1 MKNDKEKLEK
11 LFNLLKDGM
20 DMLTN
25 DGNGLHIGVSA
36 IIKNGD
42 DSYFSIKDV
51 NDERN
56 NRIYSEGTPN
66 EVIDKTLRTFYSLGR
81 DGKNL
86 ENLDFGEDFKEY
98 KEAGKELWGYPVL
111 EQQYLIEKATPLEVI
126 KDINFETGLENFAL
140 SIDSLRTR
148 DFDNSRWNIFAKE
161 GNYILNEN
169 DINKIGIDNVAKLFT
184 DKESA
189 LEVIK
194 EFGRELKPIE
204 NLEVLENREQNS
216 FYDPAK
222 SYNGGGYHQPYQK
235 LTFDVE
241 GQNYTLIYD
250 NTSCGD
256 FGKRYEIDLFITES
270 KKPVYHFEFNNMDK
284 VEDDELDEYLK
295 VYKEVLTEDLWNS
308 LIYNEEINNYFEK
321 DKTYHELI
329 EEPEFG
335 APVYLL
341 PMFNNTEDYY
351 SDIIEN
357 NLFHFK
363 KVYEKV
369 SDFPI
374 SALLINNEEF
384 DDDTSKENFIGA
396 LKDNNEVV
404 LVKIEDFKDG
414 ILLVNLALEE
424 DINFNKPF
432 LEFQTENNQIKD
444 IRYFENIREVTE
456 NTINVLNFFNKNE
469 FKDLPEVLEL
479 GKTNAEFL
487 LGRDFLNDLKDELGI
502 NNIADNV
509 LVRALFETQKRLQ
522 GTPDPSYGDYDNEFY
537 DKKTFL
543 QVFDEQFETQ
553 IENLDFPDKV
563 DILKKNATE
572 LGLHISKGEVVEFYD
587 ENWEEYDLDEINDFI
602 VEKITPIVKEKLETV
617 IENDNEK
624 EGMIFKPVIDEFK
637 DNTRN
642 EFIDFDNVISKFRT
656 VLERDLK
663 NNKEKEEEFEK

>member
-25 DGNGLHIGVSA
+25 DGDGLHIGVSA
-36 IIKNGD
+36 IIRNGD
-42 DSYFSIKDV
+42 DSYFSIKGA
-51 NDERN
+51 NDERID
-56 NRIYSEGTPN
+56 RIYSGGTPN

-86 ENLDFGEDFKEY
+86 ENLDFGEEFKEY

-111 EQQYLIEKATPLEVI
+111 DQEYLIGKATPLEVI

-148 DFDNSRWNIFAKE
+148 DYDNSRWNIFAKE
-161 GNYILNEN
+161 GNYILDEN
-169 DINKIGIDNVAKLFT
+169 DINKIGIDNVVKLFT

-194 EFGRELKPIE
+194 EFGKEIKPIE
-204 NLEVLENREQNS
+204 NLKVLEDKEQNS

-270 KKPVYHFEFNNMDK
+270 KKPVYHFEFNNIDK
-284 VEDDELDEYLK
+284 VGEDEDEYLK

-308 LIYNEEINNYFEK
+308 LIYNKEINNYFEK

-341 PMFNNTEDYY
+341 PMYNNTEDYY

-363 KVYEKV
+363 KIYEKE

-374 SALLINNEEF
+374 SALLINEEEV
-384 DDDTSKENFIGA
+384 DDDTTKENLIGA

-414 ILLVNLALEE
+414 NLLVNLALEE

-432 LEFQTENNQIKD
+432 LEFQVENNQIKD

-456 NTINVLNFFNKNE
+456 NTINELSLFYENE

-487 LGRDFLNDLKDELGI
+487 LGRDFLNDLKDELEI
-502 NNIADNV
+502 KLYRNNDTPFISIESMNNTLNKV
-509 LVRALFETQKRLQ
+509 IEETEIPAISEEKVEKIKE
-522 GTPDPSYGDYDNEFY
+522 DFI
-537 DKKTFL
+537 KK
-543 QVFDEQFETQ
+543 
-553 IENLDFPDKV
+553 IENQQTINED
-563 DILKKNATE
+563 
-572 LGLHISKGEVVEFYD
+572 GYKG
-587 ENWEEYDLDEINDFI
+587 YDLDSL
-602 VEKITPIVKEKLETV
+602 KLNFRISDEV
-617 IENDNEK
+617 GLK
-624 EGMIFKPVIDEFK
+624 YRSVDEFQK
-637 DNTRN
+637 EN
-642 EFIDFDNVISKFRT
+642 ETKT
-656 VLERDLK
+656 
-663 NNKEKEEEFEK
+663 KEKEKEIDY

>member
-1 MKNDKEKLEK
+1 MKNDKEKVKK

-25 DGNGLHIGVSA
+25 DGDGLHIGVSA
-36 IIKNGD
+36 IIRNGD
-42 DSYFSIKDV
+42 DSYFSIKGA
-51 NDERN
+51 NDERID
-56 NRIYSEGTPN
+56 RIYSGGTPN

-86 ENLDFGEDFKEY
+86 ENLDFGEEFKEY

-111 EQQYLIEKATPLEVI
+111 DQEYLIGKATPLEVI

-148 DFDNSRWNIFAKE
+148 DYDNSRWNIFAKE
-161 GNYILNEN
+161 GNYILDEN
-169 DINKIGIDNVAKLFT
+169 DINKIGIDNVVKLFT

-194 EFGRELKPIE
+194 EFGKEIKPIE
-204 NLEVLENREQNS
+204 NLKVLEDKEQNS

-270 KKPVYHFEFNNMDK
+270 KKPVYHFEFNNIDK
-284 VEDDELDEYLK
+284 VGEDEDEYLK

-308 LIYNEEINNYFEK
+308 LIYNKEINNYFEK

-341 PMFNNTEDYY
+341 PMYNNTEDYY

-363 KVYEKV
+363 KIYEKE

-374 SALLINNEEF
+374 SALLINEEEV
-384 DDDTSKENFIGA
+384 DDDTTKENLIGA

-414 ILLVNLALEE
+414 NLLVNLALEE

-432 LEFQTENNQIKD
+432 LEFQVENNQIKD

-456 NTINVLNFFNKNE
+456 NTINELSLFYENE

-479 GKTNAEFL
+479 GKINAEFL
-487 LGRDFLNDLKDELGI
+487 LGRDYLNDLKDELEI
-502 NNIADNV
+502 ELYRNNDNS
-509 LVRALFETQKRLQ
+509 FI
-522 GTPDPSYGDYDNEFY
+522 S
-537 DKKTFL
+537 
-543 QVFDEQFETQ
+543 
-553 IENLDFPDKV
+553 IENMNNTLNKVIEKTEIPAISEEKVEKIKEDF
-563 DILKKNATE
+563 IKKIEEQKTINE
-572 LGLHISKGEVVEFYD
+572 DGYKG
-587 ENWEEYDLDEINDFI
+587 YDLDSL
-602 VEKITPIVKEKLETV
+602 KLNFRISDEV
-617 IENDNEK
+617 GLK
-624 EGMIFKPVIDEFK
+624 YRSVDEFQK
-637 DNTRN
+637 EN
-642 EFIDFDNVISKFRT
+642 ETKI
-656 VLERDLK
+656 
-663 NNKEKEEEFEK
+663 KEKEKEIDY

>member
-86 ENLDFGEDFKEY
+86 ENLDFGEEFKEY

-169 DINKIGIDNVAKLFT
+169 DINKIGVDNVAKLFT

-204 NLEVLENREQNS
+204 NLKVLEDREQNS

-284 VEDDELDEYLK
+284 VEEDEDEYLK

-374 SALLINNEEF
+374 STLLINDEEF

-404 LVKIEDFKDG
+404 LVKIEDSKDG
-414 ILLVNLALEE
+414 NLLVNLALEE

-432 LEFQTENNQIKD
+432 LEFQVENNQIKD

-456 NTINVLNFFNKNE
+456 NTINVLSFFNKDE

-487 LGRDFLNDLKDELGI
+487 LGRGFLNDLKDELGI
-502 NNIADNV
+502 ELYRNNDSPFISTENMNNILNKV
-509 LVRALFETQKRLQ
+509 IEETEIPAISEEKIEKIKE
-522 GTPDPSYGDYDNEFY
+522 DFI
-537 DKKTFL
+537 KK
-543 QVFDEQFETQ
+543 
-553 IENLDFPDKV
+553 IENQQTINED
-563 DILKKNATE
+563 
-572 LGLHISKGEVVEFYD
+572 GYKG
-587 ENWEEYDLDEINDFI
+587 YDLDSLKLNFRISDEVGLKYRSVDELQKENEI
-602 VEKITPIVKEKLETV
+602 KT
-617 IENDNEK
+617 
-624 EGMIFKPVIDEFK
+624 
-637 DNTRN
+637 
-642 EFIDFDNVISKFRT
+642 
-656 VLERDLK
+656 
-663 NNKEKEEEFEK
+663 KEKEKEIEY

>member
-25 DGNGLHIGVSA
+25 DGNGLYIGVSA

-42 DSYFSIKDV
+42 DSYFSIKDA

-86 ENLDFGEDFKEY
+86 ENLDLGEEFKEY

-169 DINKIGIDNVAKLFT
+169 DINKIGVDNVAKLFT

-204 NLEVLENREQNS
+204 NLKVLEDREQNS

-284 VEDDELDEYLK
+284 VEEDEDEYLK

-374 SALLINNEEF
+374 STLLINDEEF

-414 ILLVNLALEE
+414 NLLVNLALEE

-432 LEFQTENNQIKD
+432 LEFQVENNQIKD

-456 NTINVLNFFNKNE
+456 NTINELSFFNKEE

-487 LGRDFLNDLKDELGI
+487 LGRDFLNDLKDELEI
-502 NNIADNV
+502 ELYRNNDIPFISIENMNNILNKV
-509 LVRALFETQKRLQ
+509 IEETEIPAISEEK
-522 GTPDPSYGDYDNEFY
+522 TEKIKEDFI
-537 DKKTFL
+537 KK
-543 QVFDEQFETQ
+543 
-553 IENLDFPDKV
+553 IENQQTINED
-563 DILKKNATE
+563 
-572 LGLHISKGEVVEFYD
+572 GYKG
-587 ENWEEYDLDEINDFI
+587 YDLDSL
-602 VEKITPIVKEKLETV
+602 KLNFRISDEV
-617 IENDNEK
+617 GLK
-624 EGMIFKPVIDEFK
+624 YRSVDEFQ
-637 DNTRN
+637 
-642 EFIDFDNVISKFRT
+642 
-656 VLERDLK
+656 
-663 NNKEKEEEFEK
+663 KEKEIKTKEKEKEIDY

>member
-86 ENLDFGEDFKEY
+86 ENLDFGEEFKEY
-98 KEAGKELWGYPVL
+98 KEVGKELWGYPVL

-194 EFGRELKPIE
+194 EFGKEIKPIE
-204 NLEVLENREQNS
+204 NLEVLEDREQNS

-284 VEDDELDEYLK
+284 VEEDELDEYLK

-341 PMFNNTEDYY
+341 PMYNNTEDYY

-363 KVYEKV
+363 KIYEKE
-369 SDFPI
+369 SDCTI
-374 SALLINNEEF
+374 SSLLINNEEF
-384 DDDTSKENFIGA
+384 DDNTTKENLIGA

-414 ILLVNLALEE
+414 ILLVNLAKEE
-424 DINFNKPF
+424 DLNFNKPF

-444 IRYFENIREVTE
+444 IRYFENIRKVTE
-456 NTINVLNFFNKNE
+456 NTINELSFFYKDE
-469 FKDLPEVLEL
+469 FKDLPEVLDL

-487 LGRDFLNDLKDELGI
+487 LGRDFLNDLKDELGTELYYNNDSPFI
-502 NNIADNV
+502 SIENMNNILNKV
-509 LVRALFETQKRLQ
+509 MEETEIPAISVEKIEKIKEDFVKKIEEQK
-522 GTPDPSYGDYDNEFY
+522 TINEDGY
-537 DKKTFL
+537 
-543 QVFDEQFETQ
+543 
-553 IENLDFPDKV
+553 
-563 DILKKNATE
+563 
-572 LGLHISKGEVVEFYD
+572 KG
-587 ENWEEYDLDEINDFI
+587 YDLDSL
-602 VEKITPIVKEKLETV
+602 KLNFRISDEV
-617 IENDNEK
+617 GLK
-624 EGMIFKPVIDEFK
+624 YRSVDEFQK
-637 DNTRN
+637 EN
-642 EFIDFDNVISKFRT
+642 ETKT
-656 VLERDLK
+656 
-663 NNKEKEEEFEK
+663 KEKEKEIDY

>member
-1 MKNDKEKLEK
+1 MKTNKEKLEK

-42 DSYFSIKDV
+42 DSYFSIKDA

-56 NRIYSEGTPN
+56 NRIYFEGTPN

-86 ENLDFGEDFKEY
+86 ENLDFGEEFKEY

-148 DFDNSRWNIFAKE
+148 DFDNSRWNIFTKE

-169 DINKIGIDNVAKLFT
+169 DINKIGTDNVAKLFT
-184 DKESA
+184 NKESA

-194 EFGRELKPIE
+194 EFGKEIKPIE
-204 NLEVLENREQNS
+204 NLKVLEDREQNP

-235 LTFDVE
+235 LTFDIE
-241 GQNYTLIYD
+241 GQNYTLTYD

-256 FGKRYEIDLFITES
+256 FGKRYEVDLFITES

-284 VEDDELDEYLK
+284 VEEDELDENLK

-308 LIYNEEINNYFEK
+308 LIYNKEINNYFEK

-341 PMFNNTEDYY
+341 PMYNNTEDYY

-363 KVYEKV
+363 KNYEKE

-414 ILLVNLALEE
+414 NLLVNLALEE
-424 DINFNKPF
+424 DIDFNKPF

-456 NTINVLNFFNKNE
+456 NTINELSFFNKDE

-487 LGRDFLNDLKDELGI
+487 LGRGFLNDLKDELEI
-502 NNIADNV
+502 ELYRNNDNS
-509 LVRALFETQKRLQ
+509 FI
-522 GTPDPSYGDYDNEFY
+522 S
-537 DKKTFL
+537 
-543 QVFDEQFETQ
+543 
-553 IENLDFPDKV
+553 IENMNNTLNKVIEKTEIPAISEEKVEKIKEDF
-563 DILKKNATE
+563 IKKIEEQKTINE
-572 LGLHISKGEVVEFYD
+572 DGYKG
-587 ENWEEYDLDEINDFI
+587 YDLDSL
-602 VEKITPIVKEKLETV
+602 KLNFRISDEV
-617 IENDNEK
+617 GLK
-624 EGMIFKPVIDEFK
+624 YRSVDEFQ
-637 DNTRN
+637 
-642 EFIDFDNVISKFRT
+642 
-656 VLERDLK
+656 
-663 NNKEKEEEFEK
+663 KEKEIKTKEKEKEIDY

>member
-25 DGNGLHIGVSA
+25 DGDGLHIGVSA
-36 IIKNGD
+36 IIRNGD
-42 DSYFSIKDV
+42 DSYFSIKGA
-51 NDERN
+51 NDERID
-56 NRIYSEGTPN
+56 RIYSGGTPN

-86 ENLDFGEDFKEY
+86 ENLDFGEEFKEY

-111 EQQYLIEKATPLEVI
+111 DQEYLIGKATPLEVI

-148 DFDNSRWNIFAKE
+148 DYDNSRWNIFAKE
-161 GNYILNEN
+161 GNYILDEN
-169 DINKIGIDNVAKLFT
+169 DINKIGIDNVVKLFT

-194 EFGRELKPIE
+194 EFGKEIKPIE
-204 NLEVLENREQNS
+204 NLKVLEDKEQNS

-270 KKPVYHFEFNNMDK
+270 KKPVYHFEFNNIDK
-284 VEDDELDEYLK
+284 VGEDEDEYLK

-308 LIYNEEINNYFEK
+308 LIYNKEINNYFEK

-341 PMFNNTEDYY
+341 PMYNNTEDYY

-363 KVYEKV
+363 KIYEKE

-374 SALLINNEEF
+374 SALLINEEV
-384 DDDTSKENFIGA
+384 DDDTTKENLIGA

-414 ILLVNLALEE
+414 NLLVNLALEE

-432 LEFQTENNQIKD
+432 LEFQVENNQIKD

-456 NTINVLNFFNKNE
+456 NTINELSLFYENE

-487 LGRDFLNDLKDELGI
+487 LGRDFLNDLKDELEIKLYRNNDTPFISIESMNNTLNKVIEETEIPAISEEKVEKIKEDFIKKIEEQKTI
-502 NNIADNV
+502 NED
-509 LVRALFETQKRLQ
+509 
-522 GTPDPSYGDYDNEFY
+522 GY
-537 DKKTFL
+537 
-543 QVFDEQFETQ
+543 
-553 IENLDFPDKV
+553 
-563 DILKKNATE
+563 
-572 LGLHISKGEVVEFYD
+572 KG
-587 ENWEEYDLDEINDFI
+587 YDLDSL
-602 VEKITPIVKEKLETV
+602 KLNFRISDEV
-617 IENDNEK
+617 GLK
-624 EGMIFKPVIDEFK
+624 YRSVDEFQK
-637 DNTRN
+637 EN
-642 EFIDFDNVISKFRT
+642 ETKT
-656 VLERDLK
+656 
-663 NNKEKEEEFEK
+663 KEKEKEIDY

>member
-25 DGNGLHIGVSA
+25 DGDGLHIGVSA
-36 IIKNGD
+36 IIRNGD
-42 DSYFSIKDV
+42 DSYFSIKGA
-51 NDERN
+51 NDERID
-56 NRIYSEGTPN
+56 RIYFGGTPN

-86 ENLDFGEDFKEY
+86 ENLDFGEEFKEY
-98 KEAGKELWGYPVL
+98 KEAGKELWGYSVL
-111 EQQYLIEKATPLEVI
+111 DQEYLIGKATPLEVI

-148 DFDNSRWNIFAKE
+148 DYDNSRWNIFAKE
-161 GNYILNEN
+161 GNYILDEN
-169 DINKIGIDNVAKLFT
+169 DINKIGIDNVVKLFT

-194 EFGRELKPIE
+194 EFGKEIKPIE
-204 NLEVLENREQNS
+204 NLKVLEDKEQNS

-270 KKPVYHFEFNNMDK
+270 KKPVYHFEFNNIDK
-284 VEDDELDEYLK
+284 VGEDEDEYLK

-308 LIYNEEINNYFEK
+308 LIYNKEINNYFEK

-341 PMFNNTEDYY
+341 PMYNNTEDYY

-363 KVYEKV
+363 KIYEKE

-374 SALLINNEEF
+374 SALLINEEEV
-384 DDDTSKENFIGA
+384 DDDTTKENLIGA

-414 ILLVNLALEE
+414 NLLVNLALEE

-432 LEFQTENNQIKD
+432 LEFQVENNQIKD

-456 NTINVLNFFNKNE
+456 NTINELSLFYENE

-487 LGRDFLNDLKDELGI
+487 LGRDFLNDLKDELEI
-502 NNIADNV
+502 KLYRNND
-509 LVRALFETQKRLQ
+509 
-522 GTPDPSYGDYDNEFY
+522 TPFIS
-537 DKKTFL
+537 
-543 QVFDEQFETQ
+543 
-553 IENLDFPDKV
+553 IENMNNTLNKVIEKTEIPAISEEKVEKIKEDF
-563 DILKKNATE
+563 IKKIEEQKTINE
-572 LGLHISKGEVVEFYD
+572 DGYKG
-587 ENWEEYDLDEINDFI
+587 YDLDSL
-602 VEKITPIVKEKLETV
+602 KLNFRISDEV
-617 IENDNEK
+617 GLK
-624 EGMIFKPVIDEFK
+624 YRSVDEFQK
-637 DNTRN
+637 EN
-642 EFIDFDNVISKFRT
+642 ETKT
-656 VLERDLK
+656 
-663 NNKEKEEEFEK
+663 KEKEKEIDY

>member
-86 ENLDFGEDFKEY
+86 ENLDFGEGFKEY

-194 EFGRELKPIE
+194 EFGRELKPVE
-204 NLEVLENREQNS
+204 NLKVLEDREQNP

-256 FGKRYEIDLFITES
+256 FGKRYEVDLFITES

-284 VEDDELDEYLK
+284 VEEDELGEYLK

-308 LIYNEEINNYFEK
+308 LIYNEEINSYFEK

-335 APVYLL
+335 EPVYLL
-341 PMFNNTEDYY
+341 PMYNNTEDYY

-363 KVYEKV
+363 KIYEKE

-414 ILLVNLALEE
+414 NLLVNLALEE
-424 DINFNKPF
+424 DIDFNKPF

-456 NTINVLNFFNKNE
+456 NTINELSFFNKDE

-487 LGRDFLNDLKDELGI
+487 LGRGFLNDLKDELEI
-502 NNIADNV
+502 ELYRNNDNS
-509 LVRALFETQKRLQ
+509 FI
-522 GTPDPSYGDYDNEFY
+522 S
-537 DKKTFL
+537 
-543 QVFDEQFETQ
+543 
-553 IENLDFPDKV
+553 IENMNNTLNKVIEKTEIPAISEEKVEKIKEDF
-563 DILKKNATE
+563 IKKIENQQTINE
-572 LGLHISKGEVVEFYD
+572 DGYKG
-587 ENWEEYDLDEINDFI
+587 YDLDSL
-602 VEKITPIVKEKLETV
+602 KLNFRISDEV
-617 IENDNEK
+617 GLK
-624 EGMIFKPVIDEFK
+624 YRSVDEFQK
-637 DNTRN
+637 GN
-642 EFIDFDNVISKFRT
+642 ETKI
-656 VLERDLK
+656 
-663 NNKEKEEEFEK
+663 KEKEKEIDY

>member
-25 DGNGLHIGVSA
+25 DGDGLHIGVSA
-36 IIKNGD
+36 IIRNGD
-42 DSYFSIKDV
+42 DSYFSIKGA
-51 NDERN
+51 NDERID
-56 NRIYSEGTPN
+56 RIYSGGTPN

-86 ENLDFGEDFKEY
+86 ENLDFGEEFKEY

-111 EQQYLIEKATPLEVI
+111 DQEYLIGKATPLEVI
-126 KDINFETGLENFAL
+126 KDINFETGIENFAL

-148 DFDNSRWNIFAKE
+148 DYDNSRWNIFAKE
-161 GNYILNEN
+161 GNYILDEN
-169 DINKIGIDNVAKLFT
+169 DINKIGIDNVVKLFT

-194 EFGRELKPIE
+194 EFGKEIKPIE
-204 NLEVLENREQNS
+204 NLKVLEDREQNS

-270 KKPVYHFEFNNMDK
+270 KKPVYHFEFNNIDK
-284 VEDDELDEYLK
+284 VGEDEDEYLK

-308 LIYNEEINNYFEK
+308 LIYNKEINNYFEK

-341 PMFNNTEDYY
+341 PMYNNTEDYY

-363 KVYEKV
+363 KIYEKE

-374 SALLINNEEF
+374 SALLINEEEV
-384 DDDTSKENFIGA
+384 DDDTTKENLIGA

-414 ILLVNLALEE
+414 NLLVNLALEE

-456 NTINVLNFFNKNE
+456 NTINELSLFYEDE
-469 FKDLPEVLEL
+469 FKNLPEVLEL

-487 LGRDFLNDLKDELGI
+487 LGRDFLNDLKDELEI
-502 NNIADNV
+502 ELYRNNDSPFI
-509 LVRALFETQKRLQ
+509 
-522 GTPDPSYGDYDNEFY
+522 S
-537 DKKTFL
+537 
-543 QVFDEQFETQ
+543 
-553 IENLDFPDKV
+553 IENMNNTLNKVIEKTEIPAISEEKVEKIKEDF
-563 DILKKNATE
+563 IKKIEEQKTINE
-572 LGLHISKGEVVEFYD
+572 DGYKG
-587 ENWEEYDLDEINDFI
+587 YDLDSL
-602 VEKITPIVKEKLETV
+602 KLNFRISDEV
-617 IENDNEK
+617 GLK
-624 EGMIFKPVIDEFK
+624 YRSVDEFQK
-637 DNTRN
+637 ENETKTR
-642 EFIDFDNVISKFRT
+642 E
-656 VLERDLK
+656 
-663 NNKEKEEEFEK
+663 KEKEIDY

>member
-86 ENLDFGEDFKEY
+86 ENLDFGEEFKEY

-111 EQQYLIEKATPLEVI
+111 KPQYLIEKAIPLEVI

-169 DINKIGIDNVAKLFT
+169 DINKIGIDNVVKLFT

-194 EFGRELKPIE
+194 EFGKEIKPIE
-204 NLEVLENREQNS
+204 NLEVLEDREQNS

-284 VEDDELDEYLK
+284 VEEDEDEYLK

-374 SALLINNEEF
+374 STLLINDEEF

-404 LVKIEDFKDG
+404 LVKIEDSKDG
-414 ILLVNLALEE
+414 NLLVNLALEE

-432 LEFQTENNQIKD
+432 LEFQVENNQIKD

-456 NTINVLNFFNKNE
+456 NTINVLSFFNKDE

-487 LGRDFLNDLKDELGI
+487 LGRGFLNDLKDELGI
-502 NNIADNV
+502 ELYRNNDSPFISTENMNNILNKV
-509 LVRALFETQKRLQ
+509 IEETEIPAISEEKIEKIKE
-522 GTPDPSYGDYDNEFY
+522 DFI
-537 DKKTFL
+537 KK
-543 QVFDEQFETQ
+543 
-553 IENLDFPDKV
+553 IENQQTINED
-563 DILKKNATE
+563 
-572 LGLHISKGEVVEFYD
+572 GYKG
-587 ENWEEYDLDEINDFI
+587 YDLDSL
-602 VEKITPIVKEKLETV
+602 KLNFRISDEV
-617 IENDNEK
+617 GLK
-624 EGMIFKPVIDEFK
+624 YRSVDEFQ
-637 DNTRN
+637 
-642 EFIDFDNVISKFRT
+642 
-656 VLERDLK
+656 
-663 NNKEKEEEFEK
+663 KEKEIKTKEKEKEIDY

>member
-25 DGNGLHIGVSA
+25 DGDGLHIGVSA
-36 IIKNGD
+36 IIRNGD
-42 DSYFSIKDV
+42 DSYFSIKGA
-51 NDERN
+51 NDERID
-56 NRIYSEGTPN
+56 RIYSGGTPN

-86 ENLDFGEDFKEY
+86 ENLDFGEEFKEY

-111 EQQYLIEKATPLEVI
+111 DQEYLIGKATPLEVI

-148 DFDNSRWNIFAKE
+148 DYDNSRWNIFAKE
-161 GNYILNEN
+161 GNYILDEN
-169 DINKIGIDNVAKLFT
+169 DINKIGIDNVVKLFT

-194 EFGRELKPIE
+194 EFGKEIKPIE
-204 NLEVLENREQNS
+204 NLKVLEDKEQNS

-270 KKPVYHFEFNNMDK
+270 KKPVYHFEFNNIDK
-284 VEDDELDEYLK
+284 VGEDEDEYLK

-341 PMFNNTEDYY
+341 PMYNNTEDYY

-363 KVYEKV
+363 KIYEKE

-374 SALLINNEEF
+374 SALLINEEEV
-384 DDDTSKENFIGA
+384 DDDTTKENLIGA

-414 ILLVNLALEE
+414 NLLVNLALEE

-432 LEFQTENNQIKD
+432 LEFQVENNQIKD

-456 NTINVLNFFNKNE
+456 NTINELSLFYENE

-487 LGRDFLNDLKDELGI
+487 LGRDFLNDLKDELEI
-502 NNIADNV
+502 KLYRNNDNS
-509 LVRALFETQKRLQ
+509 FI
-522 GTPDPSYGDYDNEFY
+522 S
-537 DKKTFL
+537 
-543 QVFDEQFETQ
+543 
-553 IENLDFPDKV
+553 IENMNNTLNKVIEKTEIPAISEEKVEKIKEDF
-563 DILKKNATE
+563 IKKIEEQKTINE
-572 LGLHISKGEVVEFYD
+572 DGYKG
-587 ENWEEYDLDEINDFI
+587 YDLDSL
-602 VEKITPIVKEKLETV
+602 KLNFRISDEV
-617 IENDNEK
+617 GLK
-624 EGMIFKPVIDEFK
+624 YRSVDEFQK
-637 DNTRN
+637 EN
-642 EFIDFDNVISKFRT
+642 ETKT
-656 VLERDLK
+656 
-663 NNKEKEEEFEK
+663 KEKEKEIDY

>member
-25 DGNGLHIGVSA
+25 DGDGLHIGVSA
-36 IIKNGD
+36 IIRNGD
-42 DSYFSIKDV
+42 DSYFSIKGA
-51 NDERN
+51 NDERID
-56 NRIYSEGTPN
+56 RIYSGGTPN

-86 ENLDFGEDFKEY
+86 ENLDFGEEFKEY

-111 EQQYLIEKATPLEVI
+111 DQEYLIGKATPLEVI

-148 DFDNSRWNIFAKE
+148 DYDNSRWNIFAKE
-161 GNYILNEN
+161 GNYILDEN
-169 DINKIGIDNVAKLFT
+169 DINKIGIDNVVKLFT

-194 EFGRELKPIE
+194 EFGKEIKPIE
-204 NLEVLENREQNS
+204 NLKVLEDKEQNS

-270 KKPVYHFEFNNMDK
+270 KKPVYHFEFNNIDK
-284 VEDDELDEYLK
+284 VGEDEDEYLK

-308 LIYNEEINNYFEK
+308 LIYNKEINNYFEK

-341 PMFNNTEDYY
+341 PMYNNTEDYY

-363 KVYEKV
+363 KIYEKE

-374 SALLINNEEF
+374 SALLINEEEV
-384 DDDTSKENFIGA
+384 DDDTTKENLIGT

-414 ILLVNLALEE
+414 NLLVNLALEE

-432 LEFQTENNQIKD
+432 LEFQVENNQIKD

-456 NTINVLNFFNKNE
+456 NTINELSLFYENE

-487 LGRDFLNDLKDELGI
+487 LGRDFLNDLKDELEI
-502 NNIADNV
+502 KLYRNNDNS
-509 LVRALFETQKRLQ
+509 FI
-522 GTPDPSYGDYDNEFY
+522 S
-537 DKKTFL
+537 
-543 QVFDEQFETQ
+543 
-553 IENLDFPDKV
+553 IENMNNTLNKVIEKTEIPAISEEKVEKIKEDF
-563 DILKKNATE
+563 IKKIEEQKTINE
-572 LGLHISKGEVVEFYD
+572 DGYKG
-587 ENWEEYDLDEINDFI
+587 YDLDSL
-602 VEKITPIVKEKLETV
+602 KLNFRISDEV
-617 IENDNEK
+617 GLK
-624 EGMIFKPVIDEFK
+624 YRSVDEFQK
-637 DNTRN
+637 EN
-642 EFIDFDNVISKFRT
+642 ETKT
-656 VLERDLK
+656 
-663 NNKEKEEEFEK
+663 KEKEKEIDY

>member
-86 ENLDFGEDFKEY
+86 ENLDFGEEFKEY

-169 DINKIGIDNVAKLFT
+169 DINKIGVDNVAKLFT
-184 DKESA
+184 NKESA

-204 NLEVLENREQNS
+204 NLKVLEDREQNS

-256 FGKRYEIDLFITES
+256 FGKRYEINLFITES

-284 VEDDELDEYLK
+284 VEEDEDEYLK

-374 SALLINNEEF
+374 STLLINDEEF

-404 LVKIEDFKDG
+404 LVKIEDSKDG
-414 ILLVNLALEE
+414 NLLVNLALEE

-432 LEFQTENNQIKD
+432 LEFQVENNQIKD

-456 NTINVLNFFNKNE
+456 NTINELSFFNKDE

-487 LGRDFLNDLKDELGI
+487 LGRGFLNDLKDELEI
-502 NNIADNV
+502 KLYRNNDSPFISIESMNNTLNKV
-509 LVRALFETQKRLQ
+509 IEETEIPAISEEKVEKIKE
-522 GTPDPSYGDYDNEFY
+522 DFI
-537 DKKTFL
+537 KK
-543 QVFDEQFETQ
+543 
-553 IENLDFPDKV
+553 IENQQTINED
-563 DILKKNATE
+563 
-572 LGLHISKGEVVEFYD
+572 GYKG
-587 ENWEEYDLDEINDFI
+587 YDLDSLKLNFRISDEVGLKYRSVDELQKENEI
-602 VEKITPIVKEKLETV
+602 KT
-617 IENDNEK
+617 
-624 EGMIFKPVIDEFK
+624 
-637 DNTRN
+637 
-642 EFIDFDNVISKFRT
+642 
-656 VLERDLK
+656 
-663 NNKEKEEEFEK
+663 KEKEKEIDY

>member
-25 DGNGLHIGVSA
+25 DGDGLHIGVSA
-36 IIKNGD
+36 IIRNGD
-42 DSYFSIKDV
+42 DSYFSIKGA
-51 NDERN
+51 NDERID
-56 NRIYSEGTPN
+56 RIYSGGTPN

-86 ENLDFGEDFKEY
+86 ENLDFGEEFKEY

-111 EQQYLIEKATPLEVI
+111 DQEYLIGKATPLEVI

-148 DFDNSRWNIFAKE
+148 DYDNSRWNIFAKE
-161 GNYILNEN
+161 GNYILDEN
-169 DINKIGIDNVAKLFT
+169 DINKIGIDNVVKLFT

-194 EFGRELKPIE
+194 EFGKEIKPIE
-204 NLEVLENREQNS
+204 NLKVLEDKEQNS

-270 KKPVYHFEFNNMDK
+270 KKPVYHFEFNNIDK
-284 VEDDELDEYLK
+284 VEEDEDEYLK

-374 SALLINNEEF
+374 SALLINDEEF
-384 DDDTSKENFIGA
+384 DDDTTKENFIGV

-404 LVKIEDFKDG
+404 LVKIEDSKDG
-414 ILLVNLALEE
+414 NLLVNLALEE

-487 LGRDFLNDLKDELGI
+487 LGRDFFNDLKDELGI
-502 NNIADNV
+502 ELYRNNDSPFISTENMNNILNKV
-509 LVRALFETQKRLQ
+509 IEETEIPAISEEKIEKIKENFIKKIEEQK
-522 GTPDPSYGDYDNEFY
+522 TINEDGY
-537 DKKTFL
+537 
-543 QVFDEQFETQ
+543 
-553 IENLDFPDKV
+553 
-563 DILKKNATE
+563 
-572 LGLHISKGEVVEFYD
+572 KG
-587 ENWEEYDLDEINDFI
+587 YDLDSL
-602 VEKITPIVKEKLETV
+602 KLNFRISDEV
-617 IENDNEK
+617 GLK
-624 EGMIFKPVIDEFK
+624 YRSVDEFQK
-637 DNTRN
+637 GN
-642 EFIDFDNVISKFRT
+642 ETKI
-656 VLERDLK
+656 
-663 NNKEKEEEFEK
+663 KEKEKEIDY

>member
-86 ENLDFGEDFKEY
+86 ENLDFGEEFKEY

-169 DINKIGIDNVAKLFT
+169 DINKIGVDNVAKLFT

-204 NLEVLENREQNS
+204 NLKVLEDREQNS

-284 VEDDELDEYLK
+284 VEEDEDEYLK

-374 SALLINNEEF
+374 STLLINDEEF

-404 LVKIEDFKDG
+404 LVKIEDSKDG
-414 ILLVNLALEE
+414 NLLVNLALEE

-432 LEFQTENNQIKD
+432 LEFQVENNQIKD

-456 NTINVLNFFNKNE
+456 NTINVLSFFNKDE

-487 LGRDFLNDLKDELGI
+487 LGRGFLNDLKDELGI
-502 NNIADNV
+502 ELYRNNDSPFISTENMNNILNKV
-509 LVRALFETQKRLQ
+509 IEETEIPAISEEKIEKIKE
-522 GTPDPSYGDYDNEFY
+522 DFI
-537 DKKTFL
+537 KK
-543 QVFDEQFETQ
+543 
-553 IENLDFPDKV
+553 IENQQTINED
-563 DILKKNATE
+563 
-572 LGLHISKGEVVEFYD
+572 GYKG
-587 ENWEEYDLDEINDFI
+587 YDLDSL
-602 VEKITPIVKEKLETV
+602 KLNFRISDEV
-617 IENDNEK
+617 GLK
-624 EGMIFKPVIDEFK
+624 YRSVDEFQK
-637 DNTRN
+637 EN
-642 EFIDFDNVISKFRT
+642 EIKT
-656 VLERDLK
+656 
-663 NNKEKEEEFEK
+663 KEKEKEFDY

>member
-25 DGNGLHIGVSA
+25 DGDGLHIGVSA
-36 IIKNGD
+36 IIRNGD
-42 DSYFSIKDV
+42 DSYFSIKGA
-51 NDERN
+51 NDERID
-56 NRIYSEGTPN
+56 RIYSGGTPN

-86 ENLDFGEDFKEY
+86 ENLDFGEEFKEY

-111 EQQYLIEKATPLEVI
+111 DQEYLIGKATPLEVI

-148 DFDNSRWNIFAKE
+148 DYDNSRWNIFAKE
-161 GNYILNEN
+161 GNYILDEN
-169 DINKIGIDNVAKLFT
+169 DINKIGIDNVVKLFT

-194 EFGRELKPIE
+194 EFGKEIKPIE
-204 NLEVLENREQNS
+204 NLKVLEDKEQNS

-270 KKPVYHFEFNNMDK
+270 KKPVYHFEFNNIDK
-284 VEDDELDEYLK
+284 VGEDEDEYLK

-308 LIYNEEINNYFEK
+308 LIYNKEINNYFEK

-341 PMFNNTEDYY
+341 PMYNNTEDYY

-363 KVYEKV
+363 KIYEKE

-374 SALLINNEEF
+374 SALLINEEEV
-384 DDDTSKENFIGA
+384 DDDTTKENLIGT

-414 ILLVNLALEE
+414 NLLVNLALEE

-432 LEFQTENNQIKD
+432 LEFQVENNQIKD

-456 NTINVLNFFNKNE
+456 NTINELSLFYENE

-479 GKTNAEFL
+479 GKINAEFL
-487 LGRDFLNDLKDELGI
+487 LGRDYLNDLKDELEI
-502 NNIADNV
+502 ELYRNNDNS
-509 LVRALFETQKRLQ
+509 FI
-522 GTPDPSYGDYDNEFY
+522 S
-537 DKKTFL
+537 
-543 QVFDEQFETQ
+543 
-553 IENLDFPDKV
+553 IENMNNTLNKVIEKTEIPAISEEKIEKIKEDF
-563 DILKKNATE
+563 IKKIEEQKTINE
-572 LGLHISKGEVVEFYD
+572 DGYKG
-587 ENWEEYDLDEINDFI
+587 YDLDSL
-602 VEKITPIVKEKLETV
+602 KLNFRISDEV
-617 IENDNEK
+617 GLK
-624 EGMIFKPVIDEFK
+624 YRSVDEFQK
-637 DNTRN
+637 EN
-642 EFIDFDNVISKFRT
+642 ETKT
-656 VLERDLK
+656 
-663 NNKEKEEEFEK
+663 KEKEKEIDY

>member
-42 DSYFSIKDV
+42 DLYFSLKDV

-86 ENLDFGEDFKEY
+86 ENLDFGEEFKEY

-169 DINKIGIDNVAKLFT
+169 DINKIGVDNVAKLFT

-204 NLEVLENREQNS
+204 NLKVLEDREQNS

-256 FGKRYEIDLFITES
+256 FGKRYEIDLFITET

-374 SALLINNEEF
+374 STLLINDEEF

-404 LVKIEDFKDG
+404 LVKIEDSKDG
-414 ILLVNLALEE
+414 NLLVNLALEK

-432 LEFQTENNQIKD
+432 LEFQVENNQIKD

-456 NTINVLNFFNKNE
+456 NTINVLSFFNKDE

-502 NNIADNV
+502 ELYRNNDNSFISTENMNNILNKV
-509 LVRALFETQKRLQ
+509 IEETEIPAISEEKIEKIKEDFIKKIEEQK
-522 GTPDPSYGDYDNEFY
+522 TINEDGY
-537 DKKTFL
+537 
-543 QVFDEQFETQ
+543 
-553 IENLDFPDKV
+553 
-563 DILKKNATE
+563 
-572 LGLHISKGEVVEFYD
+572 KG
-587 ENWEEYDLDEINDFI
+587 YDLDSL
-602 VEKITPIVKEKLETV
+602 KLNFRISDEV
-617 IENDNEK
+617 GLK
-624 EGMIFKPVIDEFK
+624 YRSVDEFQK
-637 DNTRN
+637 EN
-642 EFIDFDNVISKFRT
+642 EIKT
-656 VLERDLK
+656 
-663 NNKEKEEEFEK
+663 KEKEKEFDY

>member
-25 DGNGLHIGVSA
+25 DGDGLHIGVSA
-36 IIKNGD
+36 IIRNGD
-42 DSYFSIKDV
+42 DSYFSIKGA
-51 NDERN
+51 NDERID
-56 NRIYSEGTPN
+56 RIYSGGTPN

-86 ENLDFGEDFKEY
+86 ENLDFGEEFKEY

-111 EQQYLIEKATPLEVI
+111 DQEYLIGKATPLEVI

-148 DFDNSRWNIFAKE
+148 DYDNSRWNIFAKE
-161 GNYILNEN
+161 GNYILDEN
-169 DINKIGIDNVAKLFT
+169 DINKIGIDNVVKLFT
-184 DKESA
+184 DKESV

-194 EFGRELKPIE
+194 EFGKEIKPIE
-204 NLEVLENREQNS
+204 NLKVLEDKEQNS

-270 KKPVYHFEFNNMDK
+270 KKPVYHFEFNNIDK
-284 VEDDELDEYLK
+284 VGEDEDEYLK

-308 LIYNEEINNYFEK
+308 LIYNKEINNYFEK

-341 PMFNNTEDYY
+341 PMYNNTEDYY

-363 KVYEKV
+363 KIYEKE

-374 SALLINNEEF
+374 SAFLINEEEV
-384 DDDTSKENFIGA
+384 DDDTTKENLIGA

-414 ILLVNLALEE
+414 NLLVNLALEE

-432 LEFQTENNQIKD
+432 LEFQVENNQIKD

-456 NTINVLNFFNKNE
+456 NTINELSLFYENE

-487 LGRDFLNDLKDELGI
+487 LGRDFLNDLKDELEIKLYRNNDTPFISIESMNNTLNKVIEETEIPAISEEKVEKIKEDFIKKIEEQKTI
-502 NNIADNV
+502 NED
-509 LVRALFETQKRLQ
+509 
-522 GTPDPSYGDYDNEFY
+522 GY
-537 DKKTFL
+537 
-543 QVFDEQFETQ
+543 
-553 IENLDFPDKV
+553 
-563 DILKKNATE
+563 
-572 LGLHISKGEVVEFYD
+572 KG
-587 ENWEEYDLDEINDFI
+587 YDLDSL
-602 VEKITPIVKEKLETV
+602 KLNFRISDEV
-617 IENDNEK
+617 GLK
-624 EGMIFKPVIDEFK
+624 YRSVDEFQK
-637 DNTRN
+637 EN
-642 EFIDFDNVISKFRT
+642 ETKT
-656 VLERDLK
+656 
-663 NNKEKEEEFEK
+663 KEKEKEIDY

>member
-25 DGNGLHIGVSA
+25 DGDGLHIGVSA
-36 IIKNGD
+36 IIRNGD
-42 DSYFSIKDV
+42 DSYFSIKGA
-51 NDERN
+51 NDERID
-56 NRIYSEGTPN
+56 RIYSGGTPN

-86 ENLDFGEDFKEY
+86 ENLDFGEEFKEY

-111 EQQYLIEKATPLEVI
+111 DQEYLIGKATPLEVI

-148 DFDNSRWNIFAKE
+148 DYDNSRWNIFAKE
-161 GNYILNEN
+161 GNYILDEN
-169 DINKIGIDNVAKLFT
+169 DINKIGIDNVVKLFT

-194 EFGRELKPIE
+194 EFGKEIKPIE
-204 NLEVLENREQNS
+204 NLKVLEDKEQNS

-270 KKPVYHFEFNNMDK
+270 KKPVYHFEFNNIDK
-284 VEDDELDEYLK
+284 VGEDEDEYLK

-308 LIYNEEINNYFEK
+308 LIYNKEINNYFEK

-341 PMFNNTEDYY
+341 PMYNNTEDYY

-363 KVYEKV
+363 KNYEKE

-374 SALLINNEEF
+374 SALLINEEEV
-384 DDDTSKENFIGA
+384 DDDTTKENLIGT
-396 LKDNNEVV
+396 LKDNNE
-404 LVKIEDFKDG
+404 DFKDG
-414 ILLVNLALEE
+414 NLLVNLALEE

-432 LEFQTENNQIKD
+432 LEFQVENNQIKD

-456 NTINVLNFFNKNE
+456 NTINELSLFYENE

-479 GKTNAEFL
+479 GKINAEFL
-487 LGRDFLNDLKDELGI
+487 LGRDYLNDLKDELEI
-502 NNIADNV
+502 ELYRNNDNS
-509 LVRALFETQKRLQ
+509 FI
-522 GTPDPSYGDYDNEFY
+522 S
-537 DKKTFL
+537 
-543 QVFDEQFETQ
+543 
-553 IENLDFPDKV
+553 IENMNNTLNKVIEKTEIPAISEEKVEKIKEDF
-563 DILKKNATE
+563 IKKIEEQKTINE
-572 LGLHISKGEVVEFYD
+572 DGYKG
-587 ENWEEYDLDEINDFI
+587 YDLDSL
-602 VEKITPIVKEKLETV
+602 KLNFRISDEV
-617 IENDNEK
+617 GLK
-624 EGMIFKPVIDEFK
+624 YRSVDEFQK
-637 DNTRN
+637 EN
-642 EFIDFDNVISKFRT
+642 ETKT
-656 VLERDLK
+656 
-663 NNKEKEEEFEK
+663 KEKEKEIDY

>member
-25 DGNGLHIGVSA
+25 DGDGLHIGVSA
-36 IIKNGD
+36 IIRNGD
-42 DSYFSIKDV
+42 DSYFSIKGA
-51 NDERN
+51 NDERID
-56 NRIYSEGTPN
+56 RIYSGGTPN

-86 ENLDFGEDFKEY
+86 ENLDFGEEFKEY

-111 EQQYLIEKATPLEVI
+111 DQEYLIGKATPLEVI

-148 DFDNSRWNIFAKE
+148 DYDNSRWNIFAKE
-161 GNYILNEN
+161 GNYILDEN
-169 DINKIGIDNVAKLFT
+169 DINKIGIDNVVKLFT

-194 EFGRELKPIE
+194 EFGKEIKLIE
-204 NLEVLENREQNS
+204 NLKVLEDKEQNS

-270 KKPVYHFEFNNMDK
+270 KKPVYHFEFNNIDK
-284 VEDDELDEYLK
+284 VGEDEDEYLK

-308 LIYNEEINNYFEK
+308 LIYNKEINNYFEK

-341 PMFNNTEDYY
+341 PMYNNTEDYY

-363 KVYEKV
+363 KIYEKE

-374 SALLINNEEF
+374 SALLINEEEV
-384 DDDTSKENFIGA
+384 DDDTTKENLIGA

-414 ILLVNLALEE
+414 NLLVNLALEE

-432 LEFQTENNQIKD
+432 LEFQVENNQIKD

-456 NTINVLNFFNKNE
+456 NTINELSLFYENE

-487 LGRDFLNDLKDELGI
+487 LGRDFLNDLKDELEIKLYRNNDTPFISIESMNNTLNKVIEETEIPAISEEKVEKIKEDFIKKIEEQKTI
-502 NNIADNV
+502 NED
-509 LVRALFETQKRLQ
+509 
-522 GTPDPSYGDYDNEFY
+522 GY
-537 DKKTFL
+537 
-543 QVFDEQFETQ
+543 
-553 IENLDFPDKV
+553 
-563 DILKKNATE
+563 
-572 LGLHISKGEVVEFYD
+572 KG
-587 ENWEEYDLDEINDFI
+587 YDLDSL
-602 VEKITPIVKEKLETV
+602 KLNFRISDEV
-617 IENDNEK
+617 GLK
-624 EGMIFKPVIDEFK
+624 YRSVDEFQK
-637 DNTRN
+637 EN
-642 EFIDFDNVISKFRT
+642 ETKT
-656 VLERDLK
+656 
-663 NNKEKEEEFEK
+663 KEKEKEIDY

>member
-25 DGNGLHIGVSA
+25 DGDGLHIGVSA
-36 IIKNGD
+36 IIRNGD
-42 DSYFSIKDV
+42 DSYFSIKGA
-51 NDERN
+51 NDERID
-56 NRIYSEGTPN
+56 RIYSGGTPN

-86 ENLDFGEDFKEY
+86 ENLDFGEEFKEY

-111 EQQYLIEKATPLEVI
+111 DQEYLIGKATPLEVI

-148 DFDNSRWNIFAKE
+148 DYDNSRWNIFAKE
-161 GNYILNEN
+161 GNQILDVN
-169 DINKIGIDNVAKLFT
+169 DINKIGIDNVTKLFT

-194 EFGRELKPIE
+194 EFGKEIKPIE
-204 NLEVLENREQNS
+204 NLKVLEDREQNS
-216 FYDPAK
+216 FYDPEK

-256 FGKRYEIDLFITES
+256 FGKRYEIDLFITET

-284 VEDDELDEYLK
+284 VEEDELDENLK

-374 SALLINNEEF
+374 SALLINDEEF
-384 DDDTSKENFIGA
+384 DDDTTKENFIGV

-404 LVKIEDFKDG
+404 LVKIEDSKDG
-414 ILLVNLALEE
+414 NLLVNLALEE

-479 GKTNAEFL
+479 GKINAEFL
-487 LGRDFLNDLKDELGI
+487 LGRDYLNDLKDELEI
-502 NNIADNV
+502 ELYRNNDNS
-509 LVRALFETQKRLQ
+509 FI
-522 GTPDPSYGDYDNEFY
+522 S
-537 DKKTFL
+537 
-543 QVFDEQFETQ
+543 
-553 IENLDFPDKV
+553 IENMNNTLNKVIEETEIPAISEEKIEKIKEDF
-563 DILKKNATE
+563 IKKIENQQTINE
-572 LGLHISKGEVVEFYD
+572 DGYKG
-587 ENWEEYDLDEINDFI
+587 YDLDSL
-602 VEKITPIVKEKLETV
+602 KLNFRISDEV
-617 IENDNEK
+617 GLK
-624 EGMIFKPVIDEFK
+624 YRSVDEFQK
-637 DNTRN
+637 EN
-642 EFIDFDNVISKFRT
+642 EIKT
-656 VLERDLK
+656 
-663 NNKEKEEEFEK
+663 KEKEKEIDY

>member
-25 DGNGLHIGVSA
+25 DGDGLHIGVSA
-36 IIKNGD
+36 IIRNGD
-42 DSYFSIKDV
+42 DSYFSIKGA
-51 NDERN
+51 NDERID
-56 NRIYSEGTPN
+56 RIYFGGTPN

-86 ENLDFGEDFKEY
+86 ENLDFGEEFKEY

-169 DINKIGIDNVAKLFT
+169 DINKIGVDNVAKLFT

-194 EFGRELKPIE
+194 EFGKEIKPIE
-204 NLEVLENREQNS
+204 NLKVLEDREQNS

-235 LTFDVE
+235 LTFDIDGE
-241 GQNYTLIYD
+241 NYTLIYD

-256 FGKRYEIDLFITES
+256 FGKRYEINLFITEP
-270 KKPVYHFEFNNMDK
+270 KEPVYRFEFNNIDK
-284 VEDDELDEYLK
+284 LDEDEDEYLK

-341 PMFNNTEDYY
+341 PMYNNTEDYY

-363 KVYEKV
+363 KIYEKE

-384 DDDTSKENFIGA
+384 DDDTSKESFIGA

-414 ILLVNLALEE
+414 NLLVNLALEE
-424 DINFNKPF
+424 DIDFNKPF

-456 NTINVLNFFNKNE
+456 NTINELSFFNKDE

-487 LGRDFLNDLKDELGI
+487 LGRGFLNDLKDELEI
-502 NNIADNV
+502 ELYRNNDNS
-509 LVRALFETQKRLQ
+509 FI
-522 GTPDPSYGDYDNEFY
+522 S
-537 DKKTFL
+537 
-543 QVFDEQFETQ
+543 
-553 IENLDFPDKV
+553 IENMNNTLNKVIEKTEIPAISEEKVEKIKEDF
-563 DILKKNATE
+563 IKKIEEQKTINE
-572 LGLHISKGEVVEFYD
+572 DGYKG
-587 ENWEEYDLDEINDFI
+587 YDLDSL
-602 VEKITPIVKEKLETV
+602 KLNFR
-617 IENDNEK
+617 IS
-624 EGMIFKPVIDEFK
+624 DE
-637 DNTRN
+637 
-642 EFIDFDNVISKFRT
+642 VG
-656 VLERDLK
+656 LK
-663 NNKEKEEEFEK
+663 YRRK

>member
-42 DSYFSIKDV
+42 DSCFSIKETD
-51 NDERN
+51 DERE
-56 NRIYSEGTPN
+56 NRIYSIGTPN

-86 ENLDFGEDFKEY
+86 ENLDFGEEFKEY
-98 KEAGKELWGYPVL
+98 KEAGQELWGYPVL
-111 EQQYLIEKATPLEVI
+111 DQQYLIGNATPLEAI
-126 KDINFETGLENFAL
+126 KDINFETGLEKFAL
-140 SIDSLRTR
+140 SIDSLRTK
-148 DFDNSRWNIFAKE
+148 DYDNSRWAVFAKE
-161 GNYILNEN
+161 GNYILDEN
-169 DINKIGIDNVAKLFT
+169 NINNIGVDNIVKMFT

-194 EFGRELKPIE
+194 EFGKEIKPIE
-204 NLEVLENREQNS
+204 NLKVLEDKEQNS

-235 LTFDVE
+235 LTFDIDGE
-241 GQNYTLIYD
+241 NYTLIYD

-256 FGKRYEIDLFITES
+256 FGKRYEIDLFITEP
-270 KKPVYHFEFNNMDK
+270 KKPVYHFEFNNIDK
-284 VEDDELDEYLK
+284 LDEDEDDYL
-295 VYKEVLTEDLWNS
+295 VAFKEVLTEDLWNS
-308 LIYNEEINNYFEK
+308 LIYNEEINHYFEK
-321 DKTYHELI
+321 DKTYNELFD
-329 EEPEFG
+329 EPEFG

-341 PMFNNTEDYY
+341 PMYNNTEDYY

-363 KVYEKV
+363 KVHEKE
-369 SDFPI
+369 SDCTI
-374 SALLINNEEF
+374 SSLLINNEEF
-384 DDDTSKENFIGA
+384 DDNTTKENLIGA

-414 ILLVNLALEE
+414 ILLVDLAKEE

-444 IRYFENIREVTE
+444 IRYFENIRKVTE
-456 NTINVLNFFNKNE
+456 NTINELSFFYKDE

-487 LGRDFLNDLKDELGI
+487 LGRDFLNDLKDELGTELYY
-502 NNIADNV
+502 NNDSPFI
-509 LVRALFETQKRLQ
+509 
-522 GTPDPSYGDYDNEFY
+522 S
-537 DKKTFL
+537 
-543 QVFDEQFETQ
+543 
-553 IENLDFPDKV
+553 IENMNNTLNKVIEKTEIPAISEEKVEKIKEDF
-563 DILKKNATE
+563 IKKIENQQTINE
-572 LGLHISKGEVVEFYD
+572 DGYKG
-587 ENWEEYDLDEINDFI
+587 YDLDSLKLNFRISDEVGLKYRSVDELQKENEI
-602 VEKITPIVKEKLETV
+602 KT
-617 IENDNEK
+617 
-624 EGMIFKPVIDEFK
+624 
-637 DNTRN
+637 
-642 EFIDFDNVISKFRT
+642 
-656 VLERDLK
+656 
-663 NNKEKEEEFEK
+663 KEKEKEIDY

>member
-11 LFNLLKDGM
+11 LFTLLKDGM

-25 DGNGLHIGVSA
+25 DGNGLHVGVSA

-86 ENLDFGEDFKEY
+86 ENLDFGEEFKEY

-111 EQQYLIEKATPLEVI
+111 KPQYLIEKATPLEVI

-169 DINKIGIDNVAKLFT
+169 DINKIGIDNVVKLFT

-194 EFGRELKPIE
+194 EFGKEIKPIE
-204 NLEVLENREQNS
+204 NLEVLEDREQNS
-216 FYDPAK
+216 FYDPDK

-235 LTFDVE
+235 LTFDVDGE
-241 GQNYTLIYD
+241 NYTLIYD

-256 FGKRYEIDLFITES
+256 FGKRYAIDLFITES

-284 VEDDELDEYLK
+284 VEEDEDEYLK

-374 SALLINNEEF
+374 SALLINDEEF
-384 DDDTSKENFIGA
+384 DDDTTKENFIGV

-404 LVKIEDFKDG
+404 LVKIEDSKDG
-414 ILLVNLALEE
+414 NLLVNLALEE
-424 DINFNKPF
+424 DIDFNKPF

-487 LGRDFLNDLKDELGI
+487 LGRDFLNDLKDELEI
-502 NNIADNV
+502 ELYRNNDIPFISIENMNNILNKV
-509 LVRALFETQKRLQ
+509 IEETEIPAISEEK
-522 GTPDPSYGDYDNEFY
+522 TEKIKEDFI
-537 DKKTFL
+537 KK
-543 QVFDEQFETQ
+543 
-553 IENLDFPDKV
+553 IENQQTINED
-563 DILKKNATE
+563 
-572 LGLHISKGEVVEFYD
+572 GYKG
-587 ENWEEYDLDEINDFI
+587 YDLDSL
-602 VEKITPIVKEKLETV
+602 KLNFRISDEV
-617 IENDNEK
+617 GLK
-624 EGMIFKPVIDEFK
+624 YRSVDEFQK
-637 DNTRN
+637 EN
-642 EFIDFDNVISKFRT
+642 EIKT
-656 VLERDLK
+656 
-663 NNKEKEEEFEK
+663 KEKEKEIDY

>member
-25 DGNGLHIGVSA
+25 DGDGLHIGVSA
-36 IIKNGD
+36 IIRNGD
-42 DSYFSIKDV
+42 DSYFSIKGA
-51 NDERN
+51 NDERID
-56 NRIYSEGTPN
+56 RIYSGGTPN

-86 ENLDFGEDFKEY
+86 ENLDFGEEFKEY

-111 EQQYLIEKATPLEVI
+111 DQEYLIGKATPLEVI

-148 DFDNSRWNIFAKE
+148 DYDNSRWNIFAKE
-161 GNYILNEN
+161 GNYILDEN
-169 DINKIGIDNVAKLFT
+169 DINKIGIDNVVKLFT

-194 EFGRELKPIE
+194 EFGKEIKPIE
-204 NLEVLENREQNS
+204 NLKVLEDKEQNS

-270 KKPVYHFEFNNMDK
+270 KKPVYHFEFNNIDK
-284 VEDDELDEYLK
+284 VGEDEDEYLK

-308 LIYNEEINNYFEK
+308 LIYNKEINNYFEK

-341 PMFNNTEDYY
+341 PMYNNTEDYY

-363 KVYEKV
+363 KIYEKE

-374 SALLINNEEF
+374 SALLINEEEV
-384 DDDTSKENFIGA
+384 DDDTTKENLIGA

-414 ILLVNLALEE
+414 NLLVNLALEE

-432 LEFQTENNQIKD
+432 LEFQVENNQIKD

-456 NTINVLNFFNKNE
+456 NTINELSLFYENE

-479 GKTNAEFL
+479 GKINAEFL
-487 LGRDFLNDLKDELGI
+487 LGRDYLNDLKDELEI
-502 NNIADNV
+502 KLYRNNDNS
-509 LVRALFETQKRLQ
+509 FI
-522 GTPDPSYGDYDNEFY
+522 S
-537 DKKTFL
+537 
-543 QVFDEQFETQ
+543 
-553 IENLDFPDKV
+553 IENMNNTLNKVIEKTEIPAISEEKVEKIKEDF
-563 DILKKNATE
+563 IKKIEEQKTINE
-572 LGLHISKGEVVEFYD
+572 DGYKG
-587 ENWEEYDLDEINDFI
+587 YDLDSL
-602 VEKITPIVKEKLETV
+602 KLNFRISDEV
-617 IENDNEK
+617 GLK
-624 EGMIFKPVIDEFK
+624 YRSVDEFQK
-637 DNTRN
+637 EN
-642 EFIDFDNVISKFRT
+642 ETKT
-656 VLERDLK
+656 
-663 NNKEKEEEFEK
+663 KEKEKEIDY

>member
-25 DGNGLHIGVSA
+25 DGDGLHIGVSA
-36 IIKNGD
+36 IIRNGD
-42 DSYFSIKDV
+42 DSYFSIKGA
-51 NDERN
+51 NDERID
-56 NRIYSEGTPN
+56 RIYSGGTPN

-86 ENLDFGEDFKEY
+86 ENLDFGEEFKEY

-111 EQQYLIEKATPLEVI
+111 DQEYLIGKATPLEVI

-148 DFDNSRWNIFAKE
+148 DYDNSRWNIFAKE
-161 GNYILNEN
+161 GNYILDEN
-169 DINKIGIDNVAKLFT
+169 DINKIGIDNVVKLFT

-194 EFGRELKPIE
+194 EFGKEIKPIE
-204 NLEVLENREQNS
+204 NLKVLEDKEQNS

-270 KKPVYHFEFNNMDK
+270 KKPVYHFEFNNIDK
-284 VEDDELDEYLK
+284 VGEDEDEYLK

-308 LIYNEEINNYFEK
+308 LIYNKEINNYFEK

-341 PMFNNTEDYY
+341 PMYNNTEDYY

-363 KVYEKV
+363 KIYEKE

-374 SALLINNEEF
+374 SALLINEEEV
-384 DDDTSKENFIGA
+384 DDDTTKENLIGT

-414 ILLVNLALEE
+414 NLLVNLALEE

-432 LEFQTENNQIKD
+432 LEFQVENNQIKD

-456 NTINVLNFFNKNE
+456 NTINELSLFYENE

-479 GKTNAEFL
+479 GKINAEFL
-487 LGRDFLNDLKDELGI
+487 LGRDYLNDLKDELEI
-502 NNIADNV
+502 ELYRNNDNS
-509 LVRALFETQKRLQ
+509 FI
-522 GTPDPSYGDYDNEFY
+522 S
-537 DKKTFL
+537 
-543 QVFDEQFETQ
+543 
-553 IENLDFPDKV
+553 IENMNNTLNKVIEKTEIPAISEEKVEKIKEDF
-563 DILKKNATE
+563 IKKIEEQKTINE
-572 LGLHISKGEVVEFYD
+572 DGYKG
-587 ENWEEYDLDEINDFI
+587 YDLDSL
-602 VEKITPIVKEKLETV
+602 KLNFRISDEV
-617 IENDNEK
+617 GLK
-624 EGMIFKPVIDEFK
+624 YRSVDEFQK
-637 DNTRN
+637 EN
-642 EFIDFDNVISKFRT
+642 ETKT
-656 VLERDLK
+656 
-663 NNKEKEEEFEK
+663 KEKEKEIDY